1 MSTERAAAQQGSVA
15 TEIARRYGL
24 LYALLF
30 VFGAEMYLVAPLL
43 PTLGQQYG
51 VTTST
56 AAMLVTVYVAVQ
68 AVVGPFQGLAYPILG
83 ARTLIVAG
91 AVVFMAG
98 NLAAAFAGSFGV
110 LLLSRAV
117 AGLGVSLAGPAI
129 WSWIAETAPDRYRST
144 AIGAGMGGFAV
155 GQVCGVPL
163 GALVASQF
171 GWRWSFG
178 VMAVVAAV
186 AAAVL
191 WHALRHADRHVAPVE
206 PPSSQLAHLFR
217 PWRPGPVPWTLLI
230 TFGFHAANL
239 GAYTYLSAVLATRYH
254 LDVAQL
260 GYIGALSGGGM
271 FLGSLAGGHILD
283 RVRAR
288 GGSEYLVLPAWLAIT
303 AVTIAAV
310 FTSHTLW
317 ISLVLIPVW
326 FFAAGAFDTNQ
337 QTLIAASSPGFT
349 AVALSWNLS
358 VLYAATAFGVWIMGL
373 GASRAA
379 SVVTSTSG
387 LLVASLILA
396 VALGVTGGRRARAS
410 ATPALIAAVAVVVTA
425 THIGPNAGSS
435 SPTPVRCS
443 VRTTVT
449 ICAGG
454 YDTQI
459 RSHPNLKDIPALPTK
474 PAKKTTP
481 TVVEPRGG

>member
-1 MSTERAAAQQGSVA
+1 MNAQTPAAQHGSVTA
-15 TEIARRYGL
+15 ELTRRYGL

-43 PTLGQQYG
+43 PTLGTEYG

-56 AAMLVTVYVAVQ
+56 AAALVTVYVAVQ
-68 AVVGPFQGLAYPILG
+68 AIAGPFQGLAYPVLG

-91 AVVFMAG
+91 ALVFAAG
-98 NLAAAFAGSFGV
+98 NLAAAFSTNFGI

-129 WSWIAETAPDRYRST
+129 WSWIAETAPDTFRST

-178 VMAVVAAV
+178 VMALVAV
-186 AAAVL
+186 AAATVL
-191 WHALRHADRHVAPVE
+191 WRALRHAHRPAQAVAP
-206 PPSSQLAHLFR
+206 PSNQLAHLFR
-217 PWRPGPVPWTLLI
+217 AWRPGPVPWTLLI

-239 GAYTYLSAVLATRYH
+239 GAYTYLSAVLAARYH

-271 FLGSLAGGHILD
+271 FLGSLAGGRILD

-288 GGSEYLVLPAWLAIT
+288 GGSEYLVLPIWLAVT
-303 AVTIAAV
+303 AISISAV

-337 QTLIAASSPGFT
+337 QTLIAGSSPGFT

-373 GASRAA
+373 GASRPT
-379 SVVTSTSG
+379 SVVTTSG
-387 LLVASLILA
+387 GLLLASLIVA
-396 VALGVTGGRRARAS
+396 VIVGVSGRRRAAAS
-410 ATPALIAAVAVVVTA
+410 AAPALIAAVSMVIAA
-425 THIGPNAGSS
+425 LHAGPQTGSS

-443 VRTTVT
+443 VHTTVT
-449 ICAGG
+449 ICVGD

-459 RSHPNLKDIPALPTK
+459 RSHPNLKDIPGL
-474 PAKKTTP
+474 PAKPTTKTKP
-481 TVVEPRGG
+481 TVVEPSG

>member
-1 MSTERAAAQQGSVA
+1 MSTGSAVAQQGSVA
-15 TEIARRYGL
+15 TQIVRRYGL

-56 AAMLVTVYVAVQ
+56 AAVLVTVYVAVQ
-68 AVVGPFQGLAYPILG
+68 AIAGPFQGLAYPVLG

-91 AVVFMAG
+91 ALVFTAG
-98 NLAAAFAGSFGV
+98 NLAAAFAGSFGI
-110 LLLSRAV
+110 LLLSRAI

-129 WSWIAETAPDRYRST
+129 WSWIAETAPDTYRST

-178 VMAVVAAV
+178 VMAIVATA

-191 WHALRHADRHVAPVE
+191 WRALRHASRQVRTGE
-206 PPSSQLAHLFR
+206 PPGSQLAHLFR
-217 PWRPGPVPWTLLI
+217 VWRPGPVPWTLLI

-239 GAYTYLSAVLATRYH
+239 GAYTYLSAVLAARYH

-260 GYIGALSGGGM
+260 GYVGALSGGGM
-271 FLGSLAGGHILD
+271 FLGSLAGGRILD

-288 GGSEYLVLPAWLAIT
+288 GGNEYLVLPAWLAIT
-303 AVTIAAV
+303 AVAITTV
-310 FTSHTLW
+310 FISHTLW
-317 ISLVLIPVW
+317 ISLVLVPVW

-337 QTLIAASSPGFT
+337 QTLIAGSSTGFT

-373 GASRAA
+373 GASRAD
-379 SVVTSTSG
+379 SVIISAGG
-387 LLVASLILA
+387 LLTVSLIIA
-396 VALGVTGGRRARAS
+396 VTLGVTGGRRARTNTA
-410 ATPALIAAVAVVVTA
+410 ALIGTVAVAVAVMHT
-425 THIGPNAGSS
+425 GPRAGSS

-443 VRTTVT
+443 VHTTVT
-449 ICAGG
+449 ICAGD

-459 RSHPNLKDIPALPTK
+459 RSHPNLRDIPALPAKPTTK
-474 PAKKTTP
+474 TRP
-481 TVVEPRGG
+481 TVVEPSG